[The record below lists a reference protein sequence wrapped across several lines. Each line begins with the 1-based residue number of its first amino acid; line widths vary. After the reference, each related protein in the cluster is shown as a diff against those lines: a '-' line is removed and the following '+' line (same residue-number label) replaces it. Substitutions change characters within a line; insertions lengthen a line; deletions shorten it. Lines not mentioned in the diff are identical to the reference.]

1 MIALDERFKS
11 PEAIVEHLGQR
22 LGCLSKEKLC
32 RIDGYRGADNWEYWG
47 GAEATKML
55 PYTCESSL
63 DQMYRVGFELWRFPI
78 IRAMG
83 EHLIS
88 YCVARGWKYIPQ
100 KKTGKSASKSTLQ
113 RIEGAIEEV
122 MDEVDLGQATGWYLL
137 QEETYRRNY
146 RDGQW
151 FRKYGFYDDG
161 RLWVRFIEPMDI
173 RQPSL
178 ASDSLGRETPSDR
191 ITFVTAAINGVKQEI
206 PALNGKVWKGEYG
219 VVTDLKDACNPLG
232 YWKRRLRHSAE
243 IGKNYDYI
251 FEKVANGTA
260 GIQSGKSGVDFND
273 PRGIPA
279 FYDVY
284 CHCKQLEEV
293 INAMVEL
300 SITQSSF
307 AAVYTHKA
315 ATTSDALKE
324 IAKKTDKQMQQNNG
338 RPVPGEIIHVK
349 GAELDLPGMN
359 IRATQYVELIQS
371 IQRILGNIY
380 GLPEFMAS
388 GDANTGNRSSLVA
401 AEGPFALRIQREQK
415 QQACYDIEMMWKAVS
430 RKLEWTPS
438 KLASVRST
446 VRMRAEF
453 PIAAVRDWSKEMTVM
468 LEMYKTGIIS
478 AQQINR
484 RMDVDDEQMVHEL
497 NVRES
502 TPIFDAPTQD
512 SSNSDAGSRKSAGT
526 PPASSSSQGK

>member
-1 MIALDERFKS
+1 MTALNERFAS
-11 PEAIVEHLGQR
+11 AEAIVEHLGNR
-22 LGCLSKEKLC
+22 LGCLSRDSIC
-32 RIDGYRGADNWEYWG
+32 RTNEYRGSGSWEYWG
-47 GAEATKML
+47 GTHEATKLL
-55 PYTCESSL
+55 PYTCDNSL
-63 DQMYRVGFELWRFPI
+63 DNMYRVGFELWRFPI

-88 YCVARGWKYIPQ
+88 YCVGRGWKYIPQ
-100 KKTGKSASKSTLQ
+100 KKTGKSVAKSILQ

-122 MDEVDLGQATGWYLL
+122 MDEVDLGQANGWYLL

-151 FRKYGFYDDG
+151 FRKYGFHEDG

-173 RQPSL
+173 RSPSL
-178 ASDSLGRETPSDR
+178 EQDSTGRQTDPNKIVMLS
-191 ITFVTAAINGVKQEI
+191 AMINGIKQEI
-206 PALNGKVWKGEYG
+206 PVVNGKVWKGEFG
-219 VVTDLKDACNPLG
+219 VVTVLDDACMPVG
-232 YWKRRLRHSAE
+232 YWKRRLRQNGE
-243 IGKNYDYI
+243 YGKKYDYI
-251 FEKVANGTA
+251 FEPVVGPKT

-315 ATTSDALKE
+315 ATTADALRE

-338 RPVPGEIIHVK
+338 RPVPGEVIHVK

-359 IRATQYVELIQS
+359 VRATQYVELIQA
-371 IQRILGNIY
+371 IQRILGNVY
-380 GLPEFMAS
+380 GIPEFMAT
-388 GDANTGNRSSLVA
+388 GDANTGNRSSLTA
-401 AEGPFALRIQREQK
+401 AEGPFALRVQREQK
-415 QQACYDIEMMWKAVS
+415 QQACYDVELMWKAVA
-430 RKLEWTPS
+430 RKLDWTPS
-438 KLASVRST
+438 KLASVKSN

-453 PIAAVRDWSKEMTVM
+453 PIAAVRDWAKEMSVM
-468 LEMYKTGIIS
+468 LDLYKERIIS
-478 AQQINR
+478 SQQINR
-484 RMDVDDEQMVHEL
+484 RMDIDDEQMVHEL

-502 TPIFDAPTQD
+502 TPPPVSAKVVA
-512 SSNSDAGSRKSAGT
+512 SNPAVGSGKSAGT
-526 PPASSSSQGK
+526 PPGNPA

>member
-1 MIALDERFKS
+1 MNERFDS
-11 PEAIVEHLGQR
+11 ASAIVEHLNSR
-22 LGCLSKEKLC
+22 LGCLSRDSICQKS
-32 RIDGYRGADNWEYWG
+32 DYRGSGSWDYWG
-47 GAEATKML
+47 GGHEASKLL
-55 PYTCESSL
+55 PYTCETSL
-63 DQMYRVGFELWRFPI
+63 EHMYRVGFELWRFPI

-83 EHLIS
+83 EHLVS
-88 YCVARGWKYIPQ
+88 YCVGRGWKYIPQ
-100 KKTGKSASKSTLQ
+100 KKTGKSVAKSVLQ

-151 FRKYGFYDDG
+151 FRKYGFYEDG

-173 RQPSL
+173 RCPSL
-178 ASDSLGRETPSDR
+178 EQDSTGRQTDPNN
-191 ITFVTAAINGVKQEI
+191 ITMLSAMINGIKQEI
-206 PALNGKVWKGEYG
+206 PVVNGKVWRGEFG
-219 VVTDLKDACNPLG
+219 VVTDFNDACTPIG
-232 YWKRRLRHSAE
+232 YWKRRLRQTDE
-243 IGKNYDYI
+243 IGKKYDYI
-251 FEKVANGTA
+251 FEQVIGKKT

-315 ATTSDALKE
+315 ATTADALRE

-338 RPVPGEIIHVK
+338 RPVPGEVIHVK

-359 IRATQYVELIQS
+359 VRATQYVELIQA
-371 IQRILGNIY
+371 IQRILGNVY
-380 GLPEFMAS
+380 GIPEFMAT
-388 GDANTGNRSSLVA
+388 GDANTGNRSSLTA
-401 AEGPFALRIQREQK
+401 AEGPFALRVQREQK
-415 QQACYDIEMMWKAVS
+415 QQACYDVELMWKAVAK
-430 RKLEWTPS
+430 KLDWSAS
-438 KLASVRST
+438 KLASVKSS

-453 PIAAVRDWSKEMTVM
+453 PIAAVRDWSKEMSVM
-468 LEMYKTGIIS
+468 LELYKERIIS
-478 AQQINR
+478 SQQINR
-484 RMDVDDEQMVHEL
+484 RMDIDDEQMVHEL

-502 TPIFDAPTQD
+502 TPPPASAKPEVSNPT
-512 SSNSDAGSRKSAGT
+512 AGSRKSAGT
-526 PPASSSSQGK
+526 PPASSTQANK